1 MGCRRALRERM
12 AVRASRGEREG
23 SCGGCGGQTLGGK
36 KGAPEVLPPLC
47 CLCVK
52 AWLGSLRF

>member
-1 MGCRRALRERM
+1 MSPGVRGVGCRRALGERM

-36 KGAPEVLPPLC
+36 KGPLRYC
-47 CLCVK
+47 RLSAASV
-52 AWLGSLRF
+52 